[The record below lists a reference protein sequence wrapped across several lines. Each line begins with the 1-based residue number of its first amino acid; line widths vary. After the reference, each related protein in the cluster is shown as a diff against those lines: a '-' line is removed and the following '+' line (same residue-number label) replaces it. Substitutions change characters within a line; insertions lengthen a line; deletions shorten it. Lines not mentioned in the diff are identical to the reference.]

1 MDPYPHPH
9 TALELRGLLASGAL
23 SAREA
28 AEHYLA
34 RIAEL
39 NPRLGS
45 FTTVTG
51 ERALRDADRADA
63 ALAAARRDGAE
74 TPPLLGM
81 PLAWK
86 DLWEVAGVPTTY
98 GTAALPHVPAE
109 TDHPLVSRVH
119 ADGALS
125 LGKTQIPEFGLNCY
139 SENRIA
145 PPARNPLDPRLSP
158 GGSSGG
164 SAAAVA
170 AGMLPF
176 APGNDG
182 GGSVRI
188 PAAACGLV
196 GLKPGLGTVPA
207 DLANGSVDAWGAPR
221 FVASGPIARNAADA
235 GLLLDSMVGGTD
247 GAFLAAALAAD
258 PGGGR
263 ALRIGVSTHSPFA
276 SHYEIALSQAAAAAL
291 DAGVVL
297 LERAGHHVE
306 EAEIRYDNRYAPAFQ
321 AIWTAGLA
329 EARIPRAG
337 EPHLTRFTRSFRDRA
352 IARPDAQKASAAR
365 ILRRIAEDSRA
376 QWGRYDAVLTP
387 ALAQTP
393 RPIGHYNSHPPDDD
407 YRLQCQYTPFT
418 SIVNVAGVPAIV
430 LPTLSTG
437 AGLSMGV
444 QLIGRA
450 GAEAGLLGLA
460 AQLEAAR

>member
-1 MDPYPHPH
+1 MDSQKHPY
-9 TALELRGLLASGAL
+9 TALELRNLLAAGAV

-28 AEHYLA
+28 VEHYLA

-51 ERALRDADRADA
+51 ERALQDADRADA
-63 ALAAARRDGAE
+63 ALFAARRDGTHA
-74 TPPLLGM
+74 PPLLGM

-86 DLWEVAGVPTTY
+86 DLWEVEGVRTTY
-98 GTAALPHVPAE
+98 GTAALEHVAADA
-109 TDHPLVSRVH
+109 DHPLVARVH
-119 ADGALS
+119 TDGALS
-125 LGKTQIPEFGLNCY
+125 LGKTQVPEFGLNSY

-176 APGNDG
+176 APGSDG
-182 GGSVRI
+182 GGSIRI

-196 GLKPGLGTVPA
+196 GLKPGFGTVA
-207 DLANGSVDAWGAPR
+207 TDLANGTVDAWGAPR
-221 FVASGPIARNAADA
+221 LVVSGPLARNAADA
-235 GLLLDSMVGGTD
+235 GLLLDSMVGDTG
-247 GAFLAAALAAD
+247 GAYLSAALAAA
-258 PGGGR
+258 PAGGR
-263 ALRIGVSTHSPFA
+263 PLRIGVSTASPFA
-276 SHYEIALSQAAAAAL
+276 SHYEIALEPEAEAAL
-291 DAGVVL
+291 WAGVAL
-297 LERAGHHVE
+297 LERAGHHVD
-306 EAEIRYDNRYAPAFQ
+306 EADIRYDNRYAPAFQ

-329 EARIPRAG
+329 DARITRAG
-337 EPHLTRFTRSFRDRA
+337 EPHLTRLTRTFRDRA
-352 IARPDAQKASAAR
+352 IARPDDQKASAAR
-365 ILRRIAEDSRA
+365 ILQRIAEDCRA

-393 RPIGHYNSHPPDDD
+393 RPIGYYTAHHADDD
-407 YRLQCQYTPFT
+407 YRLQCQYTPYT
-418 SIVNVAGVPAIV
+418 SVVNVAGVPAIS
-430 LPTLSTG
+430 LPTLTTPG
-437 AGLSMGV
+437 GLSMGV

-450 GAEAGLLGLA
+450 GSEAGLLALA
-460 AQLEAAR
+460 AQLALT